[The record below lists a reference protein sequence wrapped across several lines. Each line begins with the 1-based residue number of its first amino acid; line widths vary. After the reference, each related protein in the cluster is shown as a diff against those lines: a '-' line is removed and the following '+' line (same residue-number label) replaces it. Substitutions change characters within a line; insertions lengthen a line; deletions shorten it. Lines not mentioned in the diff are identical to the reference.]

1 MASPL
6 SKDIVLESA
15 PSVRRVCGLSQR
27 ARAEK
32 LTGTEDGIG
41 AGGVM
46 SELESEQEDSRT
58 RLRIQPANR

>member
-1 MASPL
+1 MASPEVKETEFEVAF
-6 SKDIVLESA
+6 SD
-15 PSVRRVCGLSQR
+15 RRVCGLSQC

-58 RLRIQPANR
+58 RPRRTPNR